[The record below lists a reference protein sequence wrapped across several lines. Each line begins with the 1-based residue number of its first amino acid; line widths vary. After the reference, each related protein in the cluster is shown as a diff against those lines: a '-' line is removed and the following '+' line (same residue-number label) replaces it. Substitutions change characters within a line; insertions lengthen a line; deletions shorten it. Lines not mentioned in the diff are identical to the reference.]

1 MGSSVGRPLDPK
13 TIGKL
18 KVFEAFCKC
27 RILVGADLVPQSK
40 VVQKVCKN

>member
-13 TIGKL
+13 TIGE
-18 KVFEAFCKC
+18 VFEAFCKC